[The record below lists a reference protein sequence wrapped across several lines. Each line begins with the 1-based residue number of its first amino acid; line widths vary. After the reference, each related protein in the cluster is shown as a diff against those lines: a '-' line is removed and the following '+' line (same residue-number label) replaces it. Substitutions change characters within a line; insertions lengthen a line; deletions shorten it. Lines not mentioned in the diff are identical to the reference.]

1 MHASLVRLV
10 DHLVAVRWFGPNA
23 VACKAH
29 SGRLAA
35 EFAHRM
41 HVDLAAMAD
50 AVRTS
55 TSNIAA
61 ALGGGPIQLHIDQRP
76 ITPPAPVAVDHVDVG
91 TAALEAMIPLVAQRF
106 DELRGQL
113 AAFAVRLRGRPDD
126 RPAAAGTT
134 PPAAAA
140 RRPGRLPPD
149 HRRAARPA
157 ARRGDDR
164 GPRRAAVRPLA
175 GARAG
180 GDAVTRR
187 RSGRG
192 GRHPGPA
199 SHPARRC

>member
-1 MHASLVRLV
+1 MTVIRVDPHSVRAYGRGAQAAFDAMHASLVRLV
-10 DHLVAVRWFGPNA
+10 DDLVAVRWFGPNA

-76 ITPPAPVAVDHVDVG
+76 ITPPAPVAVDHVDVD

-126 RPAAAGTT
+126 RPAAACWWRQRRI
-134 PPAAAA
+134 PPRCPVPGWPGCCLSGPWHRPHHTAAC
-140 RRPGRLPPD
+140 RSM
-149 HRRAARPA
+149 
-157 ARRGDDR
+157 
-164 GPRRAAVRPLA
+164 A
-175 GARAG
+175 GW
-180 GDAVTRR
+180 
-187 RSGRG
+187 
-192 GRHPGPA
+192 P
-199 SHPARRC
+199 